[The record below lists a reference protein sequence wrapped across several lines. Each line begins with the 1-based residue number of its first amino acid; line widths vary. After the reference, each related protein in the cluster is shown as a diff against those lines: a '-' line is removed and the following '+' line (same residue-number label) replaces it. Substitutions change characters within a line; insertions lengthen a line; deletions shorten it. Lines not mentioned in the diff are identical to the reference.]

1 MELKKLKLFLFQ
13 ENMRLDAEK
22 QKLDHEK
29 SELKN
34 LQEYSEGDPPE
45 CAVDALGNLLFDEKI
60 LFSDQGSML
69 AVMQKH
75 LGAETECPASKA
87 PWRGSFPSLPVSM
100 ADAEEESELHRC
112 FS

>member
-1 MELKKLKLFLFQ
+1 MKMMSRSMTKPGTLPRGFWVI
-13 ENMRLDAEK
+13 R
-22 QKLDHEK
+22 
-29 SELKN
+29 
-34 LQEYSEGDPPE
+34 
-45 CAVDALGNLLFDEKI
+45 LLFDEKI
-60 LFSDQGSML
+60 LFPDQGSML